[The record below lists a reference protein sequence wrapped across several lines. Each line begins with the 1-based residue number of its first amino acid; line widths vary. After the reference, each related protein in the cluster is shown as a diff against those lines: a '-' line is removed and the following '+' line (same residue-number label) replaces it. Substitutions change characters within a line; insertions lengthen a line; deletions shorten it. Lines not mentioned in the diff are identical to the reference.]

1 MSDTKECPYCAE
13 TIQRA
18 AVKCRHCGE
27 SLVAGKGGAACW
39 RGPDL
44 VAGKEGVV
52 EGNACLICG
61 GAGEVEKRRCKF
73 TYAPFVAVSHET
85 AFVHIP
91 LCKRCNT
98 RWTLGEVGT
107 AVFAVAGLIAVP
119 AVCMTIGHAIAQG
132 PGVGLGAV
140 LGILLWLGGVIALNV
155 RVSRRLQVRCKH
167 MDAQHVTLVVPDV
180 EIARAA
186 MATADQAQE

>member
-1 MSDTKECPYCAE
+1 
-13 TIQRA
+13 
-18 AVKCRHCGE
+18 
-27 SLVAGKGGAACW
+27 LVAGKGGAACW
-39 RGPDL
+39 RGGDL

-52 EGNACLICG
+52 EGHACLICG
-61 GAGEVEKRRCKF
+61 GTGEVEKRRCKF

-119 AVCMTIGHAIAQG
+119 AACMAIGHAIARDT
-132 PGVGLGAV
+132 GVGLGAFI
-140 LGILLWLGGVIALNV
+140 GFLLWIGGVIASKLWV
-155 RVSRRLQVRCKH
+155 TRTMQVRCGH
-167 MDAQHVTLVVPDV
+167 MDAQHVTLIVPDV

-186 MATADQAQE
+186 MATADQEQE